1 MGAWEKGKVTGLLL
15 LSVELPAVV
24 ELDVIVWHGSLFM
37 QIVVTQGLSSI
48 HVVEVELDCTLAPFA
63 CCLEFP
69 TAANIKT
76 IEQTIIIPT
85 AIFFASTICHPSDLY
100 NLLFHL
106 IPKR

>member
-76 IEQTIIIPT
+76 IEQTITIAT
-85 AIFFASTICHPSDLY
+85 VIFFASTTS
-100 NLLFHL
+100 HL
-106 IPKR
+106 SYL

>member
-37 QIVVTQGLSSI
+37 QIVVTQGLSPI
-48 HVVEVELDCTLAPFA
+48 HVVEVELDSTLAPFA

-76 IEQTIIIPT
+76 IEQTITIAT
-85 AIFFASTICHPSDLY
+85 AIFFASTIS
-100 NLLFHL
+100 HL
-106 IPKR
+106 SYL

>member
-1 MGAWEKGKVTGLLL
+1 MASWENGEVTWLLF
-15 LSVELPAVV
+15 LSVKLPVDV

-76 IEQTIIIPT
+76 IEQTITIAT
-85 AIFFASTICHPSDLY
+85 VIFFASTTS
-100 NLLFHL
+100 HL
-106 IPKR
+106 SYL

>member
-1 MGAWEKGKVTGLLL
+1 MAAWENGEVTGLLL
-15 LSVELPAVV
+15 LSVKLPVVV
-24 ELDVIVWHGSLFM
+24 ELAVIVRHGSLFM

-48 HVVEVELDCTLAPFA
+48 HVVEVELDSTLAPFA

-76 IEQTIIIPT
+76 IEQTITIAT

-100 NLLFHL
+100 DLLFHL

>member
-1 MGAWEKGKVTGLLL
+1 MAAWENGEVTGLLL
-15 LSVELPAVV
+15 LSVKLPVVV
-24 ELDVIVWHGSLFM
+24 ELDVIVRHGSLFM

-48 HVVEVELDCTLAPFA
+48 HVVEVELDSTLAPFA

-76 IEQTIIIPT
+76 IEQTITIAT

-100 NLLFHL
+100 DLLFHL